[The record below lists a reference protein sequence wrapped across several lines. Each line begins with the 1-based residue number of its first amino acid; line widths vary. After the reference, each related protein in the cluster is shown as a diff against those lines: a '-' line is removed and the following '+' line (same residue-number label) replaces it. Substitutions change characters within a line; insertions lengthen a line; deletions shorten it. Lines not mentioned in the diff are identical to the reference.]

1 MSTSP
6 RVPGIWEHLFRT
18 PHTLGWVDA
27 AGVHTRC
34 LAAGPVDAPAVLL
47 LHGTAG
53 SLENFCANVEAL
65 SRHFRVIAIDMLGCG
80 LTDKPARDYLIAD
93 YAQHAAD
100 VLSAL
105 GIERASVI
113 GVSLGSW
120 VGAAM
125 ALAHP
130 ERVQRLVMIAPAG
143 IISDAE
149 EEARVAAGVRQ
160 RRSTAAAAPT
170 WDTVHAAMKGLVLDP
185 ATLSDDL
192 VAVRLAIYQDP
203 RMKDAMPRL
212 LAFTRGDQ
220 ALTDAQ
226 WQSLTLPIQ
235 VIAAVDA
242 PNLFLKNAY
251 TIAKTAPNAR
261 LVELA
266 GCDHWAQYEQPDA
279 FHPACIDFLLAP

>member
-1 MSTSP
+1 MSISH

-27 AGVHTRC
+27 AGVKTRY
-34 LAAGPVDAPAVLL
+34 LAAGPQQAPALLL

-53 SLENFCANVEAL
+53 SLENFCANIATL
-65 SRHFRVIAIDMLGCG
+65 SQHFRVIAIDMLGCG
-80 LTDKPARDYLIAD
+80 LTDKPAHDYLIAD
-93 YAQHAAD
+93 YAQHAAN
-100 VLSAL
+100 VLTAF
-105 GIERASVI
+105 GIEQASVI

-125 ALAHP
+125 ALHHP
-130 ERVQRLVMIAPAG
+130 QRVQRLVMIAPAG
-143 IISDAE
+143 IVADAE
-149 EEARVAAGVRQ
+149 AEARMAEGVRQ
-160 RRSTAAAAPT
+160 RRSTAAADPN
-170 WDTVHAAMKGLVLDP
+170 WETVYAALKGLVLDP

-192 VAVRLAIYQDP
+192 IAIRLAIYQDP
-203 RMKDAMPRL
+203 RMKEAMPRL

-220 ALTDAQ
+220 YLTEAQ
-226 WQSLTLPIQ
+226 WRSLTLPIQ

-251 TIAKTAPNAR
+251 AIAKTAPNVE

-266 GCDHWAQYEQPDA
+266 GCDHWAQYEQPEA
-279 FHPACIDFLLAP
+279 FHRACIDFLLDK